1 MIPYARLPLAF
12 DVAPLLADV
21 AALAGDRWVVHFNES
36 YHDGGW
42 QGVALRA
49 VGGDAGRLH
58 SGAHEAASVADT
70 GLMRACPGIAA
81 ALGRLRCPLRAVRL
95 LRLAAGSTIREHR
108 DEDLRFEDGEARLH
122 IPLVT
127 SPAVEFYVDGE
138 RLLMEPGECWYI
150 DFSRP
155 HRVQN
160 RGDRERIHLVVD
172 CGVNEWLA
180 AQISAGTDVECRVA
194 ERSGAEAFA
203 AFREHVFGDSELQ
216 EQLRA
221 LADPASF
228 VARTVALG
236 AVHGFAFGE
245 EDVRSAM
252 AQGQRAWISQ
262 WIL

>member
-1 MIPYARLPLAF
+1 MVPYARLPLAF

-21 AALAGDRWVVHFNES
+21 AALAGDRWTVHFNAS

-42 QGVALRA
+42 QGVALRS

-58 SGAHEAASVADT
+58 AGTHEAATVADT
-70 GLMRACPGIAA
+70 ELMRACPGIAT
-81 ALGRLRCPLRAVRL
+81 ALARLRCPLRAVRL
-95 LRLAAGSTIREHR
+95 LRLAAGSTIREHH

-138 RLLMEPGECWYI
+138 RVMMEPGECWYV
-150 DFSRP
+150 DFSLP

-160 RGDRERIHLVVD
+160 RGERERIHLVID
-172 CGVNEWLA
+172 CGVNGWLA
-180 AQISAGTDVECRVA
+180 QQIAAGTTVERGA
-194 ERSGAEAFA
+194 GQRSGAEAFA
-203 AFREHVFGDSELQ
+203 AFRERVLADAELQ

-221 LADPASF
+221 LANPAVF

-236 AVHGFAFGE
+236 AAHGFAFGE

-252 AQGQRAWISQ
+252 AQGQRAWIAQ
-262 WIL
+262 WML